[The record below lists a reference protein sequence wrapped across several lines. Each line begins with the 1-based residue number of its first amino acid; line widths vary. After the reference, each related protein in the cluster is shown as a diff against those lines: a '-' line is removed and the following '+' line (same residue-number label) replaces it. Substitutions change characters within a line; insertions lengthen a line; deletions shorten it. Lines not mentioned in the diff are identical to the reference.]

1 MHSNLCYFNFNFFS
15 ASTHNDNDRS
25 DATTAALADDGIYDN
40 AVYEFQVTSL
50 SLEALTVSFD
60 DPHTDSL
67 VTGACYVTLSS
78 IFA

>member
-1 MHSNLCYFNFNFFS
+1 MVCIGKMS
-15 ASTHNDNDRS
+15 
-25 DATTAALADDGIYDN
+25 I
-40 AVYEFQVTSL
+40 VVP
-50 SLEALTVSFD
+50 LEALTVSFD